1 MCANALPRAPV
12 CDTIRACRQAG
23 AAGGLPFATL
33 RTEAK
38 GGVLMSDYELIM
50 IILTFLTLL
59 IAVDSKNRR

>member
-1 MCANALPRAPV
+1 MPRTHI

-23 AAGGLPFATL
+23 AAGGLPFATI

-50 IILTFLTLL
+50 IILTFLVLL
-59 IAVDSKNRR
+59 VAVDSKNRR